1 MFVPLTLAISRIH
14 VFPNSQIANIIGH
27 QSLALHPPSYVCH
40 RVAYARKSDATRSW
54 CTQLAAPAPPDVA
67 RRLSGGPPQ
76 TAKLRE
82 CPQRK
87 WWFSPGFC
95 GQNMSKFRSVW
106 GTPKRGCQGL
116 NMTSIWGLVNFD
128 AVVNHRSCK
137 FPVEKEHL
145 WHVPKWICLSLFFCQ
160 LDAFLINSHSQ
171 TRSIYI
177 FGDKTQC
184 PGTLS
189 NTLWSPVPRLDT
201 PCPPPAQSNSSSRA
215 ALTWQMM
222 AVSHQKSWWLRGL
235 KQPVVEIW
243 SFSCRAWLLF
253 TPLGSSLERT
263 SCRKPPGSKLL
274 KMLPSF
280 PASLKYQFLGQE
292 VSN

>member
-14 VFPNSQIANIIGH
+14 VFLTLKSPISSAINPWLYIPRHTCAIVCLCSKIRCNAILVH
-27 QSLALHPPSYVCH
+27 AACSSSPSGC
-40 RVAYARKSDATRSW
+40 RTKAFWRASADGKVAGMSST
-54 CTQLAAPAPPDVA
+54 
-67 RRLSGGPPQ
+67 
-76 TAKLRE
+76 E
-82 CPQRK
+82 MMI
-87 WWFSPGFC
+87 SPGFC

-177 FGDKTQC
+177 SLAIKPSVLEPCQ
-184 PGTLS
+184 
-189 NTLWSPVPRLDT
+189 T
-201 PCPPPAQSNSSSRA
+201 PCGR
-215 ALTWQMM
+215 LCHGWTLL
-222 AVSHQKSWWLRGL
+222 VHRLRSPTVL
-235 KQPVVEIW
+235 Q
-243 SFSCRAWLLF
+243 
-253 TPLGSSLERT
+253 
-263 SCRKPPGSKLL
+263 
-274 KMLPSF
+274 
-280 PASLKYQFLGQE
+280 GQH
-292 VSN
+292 